1 MDEKTRKKHWE
12 NIFATKKPNEVS
24 WYQETPETSLAF
36 LNSFNLPK
44 TSKIIDIGGGDSFFV
59 DNLIELGYQNITV
72 LDISEKSLERA
83 KTRLGDKAEKIKWI
97 VSDVTEFRP
106 DTQYDFWHDRA
117 AFHFLTDEEDI
128 EKYITTMKSFINI
141 DGYLVIGTF
150 SENGPNTCSGLEIKQ
165 YSEMSMSTRLGNYF
179 QKLKCITIDHRT
191 PFGSIQ
197 NFLFCSFK
205 RLNMK

>member
-141 DGYLVIGTF
+141 DGFLVIGTF

-165 YSEMSMSTRLGNYF
+165 YSEISMSTRLGNYF